1 MYFDYNHSLPYY
13 PILSFPPPLCILFF
27 PQKVTHTFT
36 HACTH
41 ANTPSLPLDRSHT
54 HIYTLSLLTL
64 IRVALLG

>member
-13 PILSFPPPLCILFF
+13 PILSFPPPLCILFS
-27 PQKVTHTFT
+27 PKKVTHTFIHT
-36 HACTH
+36 CTH

-64 IRVALLG
+64 IKVALLG

>member
-36 HACTH
+36 HA
-41 ANTPSLPLDRSHT
+41 NTPSLPLDRSHT
-54 HIYTLSLLTL
+54 HINTLSLLTL